1 MAIYE
6 HQPRMA
12 PTPGCS
18 FVALVV
24 VDMGTRKFAPGE
36 PFPFAE
42 LGMTELQ
49 AWEFWRAAMIEVAPV
64 KAVLPVAAVK
74 APPVPSPRVPAKPN
88 PLLTPRR

>member
-1 MAIYE
+1 MANYE

-24 VDMGTRKFAPGE
+24 VDMGTRKFAPGD
-36 PFPFAE
+36 PFPFAD

-49 AWEFWRAAMIEVAPV
+49 AWEFWRAAMIEVAPAGV
-64 KAVLPVAAVK
+64 VSPVAPVK
-74 APPVPSPRVPAKPN
+74 PAKLGQVPIGK
-88 PLLTPRR
+88 PLLTTQRR

>member
-1 MAIYE
+1 MANYE

-18 FVALVV
+18 FVALAAL
-24 VDMGTRKFAPGE
+24 DMGTRKFAPGE

-49 AWEFWRAAMIEVAPV
+49 AWEFWRAAVVEVAPV
-64 KAVLPVAAVK
+64 KAVAAVK
-74 APPVPSPRVPAKPN
+74 PPAARPLVAKPQQPN